1 MINWKKNLYILWI
14 TQIISVMSFGFGMPF
29 MPFYIQELGV
39 VEPNQIKLFTGVLSM
54 APAVTMAFMAPI
66 WGMLS
71 DRFGRKLMIMRA
83 MFAAS
88 IVIGCM
94 GFVGNVWHLVI
105 LRLIQGLFTGTV
117 TAATAFV
124 ATDAPSGRL
133 SYALGFM
140 SSATFIG
147 FSVGPVI
154 GGYFAETV
162 GYRFS
167 FMVGGVLMFIGFLLV
182 TALVREDK
190 NKVKINSKKQEK
202 NGYKK
207 IFTPLIVGLLLVLMF
222 HRITRSVFSP
232 YLPLFIQE
240 MLHTTE
246 GAARLTGYA
255 NGLVGFATA
264 TAGLTISRLGDR
276 FNKINLITILL
287 VIALGIAYQL
297 HTTTTLT
304 QFILWYGLMFFFLG
318 GVEPIIIS
326 TTAQN
331 TPEEYR
337 GSLFGFQA
345 LVGSIGWML
354 SPVMGAWISVQYG
367 IKTILWVIPIAILFN
382 LILIRI
388 VKFRKLG

>member
-1 MINWKKNLYILWI
+1 MISWKRNLYILWF
-14 TQIISVMSFGFGMPF
+14 TQILSIMSFGFGLPF

-39 VEPNQIKLFTGVLSM
+39 VEPDKIKLFTGVLSM
-54 APAVTMAFMAPI
+54 APAVTMAIMAPI

-83 MFAAS
+83 MIAAS
-88 IVIGCM
+88 FIIGGM
-94 GFVGNVWHLVI
+94 GLVGNVWHLVF
-105 LRLIQGLFTGTV
+105 LRLLQGIFTGTI

-124 ATDAPSGRL
+124 AADAPSERM

-140 SSATFIG
+140 SSSTFIG
-147 FSVGPVI
+147 FSIGPVI
-154 GGYFAETV
+154 GGYFAETM

-167 FMVGGVLMFIGFLLV
+167 FMVGGILMFVGFLLV
-182 TALVREDK
+182 LALVKEDK
-190 NKVKINSKKQEK
+190 KKVRINSEKQEK

-207 IFTPLIVGLLLVLMF
+207 IFTPLVIGLLFILMF

-232 YLPLFIQE
+232 YMPIFIQE
-240 MLHTTE
+240 MLNTTE
-246 GAARLTGYA
+246 GAAKLTGYA

-276 FNKINLITILL
+276 LNKINLITVLL
-287 VIALGIAYQL
+287 MIAVVIAYQL
-297 HTTTTLT
+297 HNTTTLI
-304 QFILWYGLMFFFLG
+304 QFILLYGLMFFFLG

-367 IKTILWVIPIAILFN
+367 VKMILWVIPIAILIN
-382 LILIRI
+382 LILIRF
-388 VKFRKLG
+388 VKFRKLA